1 MTSALDAKDLA
12 AQLMREYDERVPFAN
27 HALKWNIPDL
37 SGAYDLQSAFV
48 GELAKRHGT
57 PVGYKVALTSKR
69 MQQMCG
75 IDQPL
80 AGVVLA
86 DRVHPSGMTLSLS
99 NFHHLGIEFEITV
112 KLARPL
118 PWRGKPYVF
127 GEIAEAAGAV
137 APSFELVDD
146 RRADYKTLDVLSLAS
161 DNAWNAGA
169 VLGEFHDQW
178 PDLEAIEGMADRN
191 NERFDSGHGRDALG
205 HPLNSVMWLANHLR
219 ARGQGL
225 RAGDIVMTGSLVS
238 TRFPEAGES
247 YRFTLEGVGS
257 AEVSFVA

>member
-1 MTSALDAKDLA
+1 MTSAPDANDLA
-12 AQLMREYDERVPFAN
+12 AKLLREHDERVPFAN

-37 SGAYDLQSAFV
+37 AGAYDLQSAFV
-48 GELAKRHGT
+48 DKLAERHGG
-57 PVGYKVALTSKR
+57 PMGYKVALTSKR
-69 MQQMCG
+69 MQVMCG

-86 DRVHPSGMTLSLS
+86 DRVHQSGATVSLS
-99 NFHHLGIEFEITV
+99 DYDHLGIEFEITV

-118 PWRGKPYVF
+118 PARSKPYSFDEV
-127 GEIAEAAGAV
+127 AAAVGAI

-146 RRADYKTLDVLSLAS
+146 RRADYKTLDVLSLTS

-169 VLGEFHDQW
+169 VLGEFRDQW
-178 PDLEAIEGMADRN
+178 PDLEGIVGAADRN
-191 NERFDSGHGRDALG
+191 GERFDSGHGRDALG
-205 HPLNSVMWLANHLR
+205 HPFNSLLWLANHLS
-219 ARGQGL
+219 ARGQGM

-257 AEVSFVA
+257 AEVSFIA

>member
-1 MTSALDAKDLA
+1 MSAAPDMNDLA
-12 AQLMREYDERVPFAN
+12 AQLMREYDEHLPFAN

-37 SGAYDLQSAFV
+37 AGAYDLQSAFV
-48 GELAKRHGT
+48 DKLVERHGA

-80 AGVVLA
+80 AGVLLA
-86 DRVHPSGMTLSLS
+86 KRIHASGSAIPLSDYD
-99 NFHHLGIEFEITV
+99 HLGIEFEITV

-118 PWRGKPYVF
+118 PARQEPYGF
-127 GEIAEAAGAV
+127 DEIAAAVGAI

-146 RRADYKTLDVLSLAS
+146 RRADYKTLDVLSLTS

-169 VLGEFHDQW
+169 VLGEFCDQW
-178 PDLEAIEGMADRN
+178 ADLEAIVGAADRN
-191 NERFDSGHGRDALG
+191 GERFDSGHGRDALG
-205 HPLNSVMWLANHLR
+205 HPFNSLMWLANHLS

-225 RAGDIVMTGSLVS
+225 REGDIVMTGSLVS
-238 TRFPEAGES
+238 TRFPEPGET

-257 AEVSFVA
+257 GEVSFVA

>member
-1 MTSALDAKDLA
+1 
-12 AQLMREYDERVPFAN
+12 MREHDERVPFAN

-37 SGAYDLQSAFV
+37 AGAYDLQSAFV
-48 GELAKRHGT
+48 ERLSERYGR

-69 MQQMCG
+69 MQVMCG

-80 AGVVLA
+80 AGVVLSKRLHA
-86 DRVHPSGMTLSLS
+86 SGATVPLS
-99 NFHHLGIEFEITV
+99 NYDHLGIEFEITV

-118 PWRGKPYVF
+118 PSRAKPYSFDEVSS
-127 GEIAEAAGAV
+127 AVGAI
-137 APSFELVDD
+137 APSFELIDD
-146 RRADYKTLDVLSLAS
+146 RRADYKTLDVLSLTS

-169 VLGEFHDQW
+169 VLGDFRDQW
-178 PDLEAIEGMADRN
+178 PDLEAIVGSADRN
-191 NERFDSGHGRDALG
+191 GERFDSGHGRDALG
-205 HPLNSVMWLANHLR
+205 HPFNSLLWLANHLS

-238 TRFPEAGES
+238 TRFPVAGES

-257 AEVSFVA
+257 AEVSFAA

>member
-1 MTSALDAKDLA
+1 MNSDTDASERA

-48 GELAKRHGT
+48 SKLAERHGT

-86 DRVHPSGMTLSLS
+86 DRVHPSGTTLSLS
-99 NFHHLGIEFEITV
+99 DFHHLGIEFEITV

-118 PWRGKPYVF
+118 PSRGKPYVF
-127 GEIAEAAGAV
+127 EEITAAAGAV
-137 APSFELVDD
+137 APSFELIDD

-178 PDLEAIEGMADRN
+178 PDLEAIEGTADRN

-205 HPLNSVMWLANHLR
+205 HPFNSVMWLANHLS

-257 AEVSFVA
+257 AEVAFVA

>member
-1 MTSALDAKDLA
+1 MTSAPDVNDLA
-12 AQLMREYDERVPFAN
+12 TKLMGEYDQRVPFAN
-27 HALKWNIPDL
+27 HALKWTVPDL
-37 SGAYDLQSAFV
+37 AGAYDLQSAFV
-48 GELAKRHGT
+48 DKLAERHGA
-57 PVGYKVALTSKR
+57 PAGYKVALTSKR

-86 DRVHPSGMTLSLS
+86 NRIHKSGITVSLS
-99 NFHHLGIEFEITV
+99 SYDHLGIEFEITV

-118 PWRGKPYVF
+118 PARSNPYRFDEV
-127 GEIAEAAGAV
+127 AAAVGAI

-146 RRADYKTLDVLSLAS
+146 RRADYKTLDVLSLTS

-178 PDLEAIEGMADRN
+178 PDLESILGMADRN
-191 NERFDSGHGRDALG
+191 DERFDSGHGRDALG
-205 HPLNSVMWLANHLR
+205 HPFNSLLWLANHLSK
-219 ARGQGL
+219 RGQGL

-257 AEVSFVA
+257 AEVSFTA